1 MTENHWQSSLNT
13 RGNLPK
19 KAGIMFQKTSFKTA
33 LFALT
38 AFVFGFTVIQAQSQ
52 PAISGQE
59 VPTIA
64 AFDTYWLEFIER
76 WKIPGASIA
85 VMKEGRLVYARGFGY
100 ADLETK
106 QIVQPDSKF
115 RMASLSKTVT
125 SALVLRLVQ
134 DGKLSLETRVMDV
147 LKDVVPF
154 GGKLG
159 DPRWAQITVKMLL
172 AHTAGF
178 DMQKTP
184 DPMFRVV
191 DVAKK
196 LNVAS
201 PASANDVLR
210 YMLSL
215 PLDFEPG
222 SKYAY
227 SNFGY
232 SLLGRIIE
240 KVTGQPYG
248 AHAKGMLTQYGI
260 KGMDLGRTL
269 LKDRLPGEVRYYDLL
284 ANRMYKSIF
293 AGSNETLPYLNGGSW
308 SHETLD
314 SAGGW
319 VTSSADLLRFSR
331 AVFGP
336 TENRL
341 LNDASVQVMSSKADL
356 SADDASFYAALG
368 LRSFPKYAPNA
379 LWHDGRLPGTRAL
392 LIHTKENIDA
402 VALFNTR
409 VPVEEDGKMF
419 NQAFESLYAM
429 TKNTIEWPSHDL
441 FKD

>member
-1 MTENHWQSSLNT
+1 MGTFPERHDHVSKNRVQQNLAVRPDRLLFRFHSL
-13 RGNLPK
+13 GPK
-19 KAGIMFQKTSFKTA
+19 PTAHDTSW
-33 LFALT
+33 
-38 AFVFGFTVIQAQSQ
+38 S
-52 PAISGQE
+52 
-59 VPTIA
+59 
-64 AFDTYWLEFIER
+64 EFIER

-85 VMKEGRLVYARGFGY
+85 VMKDGRLVYARGFGY
-100 ADLETK
+100 SDLEAK

-115 RMASLSKTVT
+115 RIASVSKTIT

-134 DGKLSLETRVMDV
+134 DGKLSLETRVIDV

-159 DPRWAQITVKMLL
+159 DPRWSQITLKMLL

-178 DMQKTP
+178 DTQKTP

-196 LNVAS
+196 LNIAS

-210 YMLSL
+210 YMMSL

-222 SKYAY
+222 TKYVY

-240 KVTGQPYG
+240 QVTGQSYG
-248 AHAKGMLTQYGI
+248 AHAKNVLTQYGI
-260 KGMDLGRTL
+260 KNMDLGRTL
-269 LKDRLPGEVRYYDLL
+269 LKDRLPGEVRYYDQSE
-284 ANRMYKSIF
+284 NRMFKSIF
-293 AGSNETLPYLNGGSW
+293 AGSNEPAPFLNGGSW
-308 SHETLD
+308 SHEALD
-314 SAGGW
+314 SHGGW
-319 VTSSADLLRFSR
+319 VASSTDLLRFSR

-336 TENRL
+336 GENRL
-341 LNDASVQVMSSKADL
+341 LNDASVQVMSNKADL
-356 SADDASFYAALG
+356 SAENVTFYSALG
-368 LRSFPKYAPNA
+368 LRSYPKYAPNA

-392 LIHTKENIDA
+392 LIHSKDNIDA

-409 VPVEEDGKMF
+409 VALEEDGKMF
-419 NQAFESLYAM
+419 MQAFENLYAM

>member
-1 MTENHWQSSLNT
+1 ML
-13 RGNLPK
+13 K
-19 KAGIMFQKTSFKTA
+19 KPLFKKPA
-33 LFALT
+33 LFALI
-38 AFVFGFTVIQAQSQ
+38 AFAFGFTVMAQNQ
-52 PAISGQE
+52 PISGQP
-59 VPTIA
+59 VPGVA
-64 AFDTYWLEFIER
+64 AHDTYWSEFIAR

-85 VMKEGRLVYARGFGY
+85 VMKDGRLVYARGFGY
-100 ADLETK
+100 SDLEKK
-106 QIVQPDSKF
+106 QIVQPDSTF
-115 RMASLSKTVT
+115 RIASVSKTIT

-147 LKDVVPF
+147 LKDIVPF

-159 DPRWAQITVKMLL
+159 DPRWSQITIKMLL

-178 DMQKTP
+178 DMQKKP

-210 YMLSL
+210 YMMSL

-222 SKYAY
+222 TKYVY

-232 SLLGRIIE
+232 SVLGRIIE
-240 KVTGQPYG
+240 KITGQPYG
-248 AHAKGMLTQYGI
+248 AHAKSVLAQYGI

-269 LKDRLPGEVRYYDLL
+269 LKDRLPGEVRYYDQSE
-284 ANRMYKSIF
+284 NRMFKSIF
-293 AGSNETLPYLNGGSW
+293 TGSNEPAPFLNGGSW

-314 SAGGW
+314 SHGGW
-319 VTSSADLLRFSR
+319 VASSADLLRFSR
-331 AVFGP
+331 TVFGP
-336 TENRL
+336 GENRL
-341 LNDASVQVMSSKADL
+341 LNDASVQVMSAKSDL
-356 SADDASFYAALG
+356 SAEDATFYAALG
-368 LRSFPKYAPNA
+368 LRSYPKYAPNA

-392 LIHTKENIDA
+392 LIHTKDNIDA

-419 NQAFESLYAM
+419 TQAFENLLGL

>member
-1 MTENHWQSSLNT
+1 MFQ
-13 RGNLPK
+13 R
-19 KAGIMFQKTSFKTA
+19 IMFKKTA
-33 LFALT
+33 LFTLI
-38 AFVFGFTVIQAQSQ
+38 AFVLGFTVLAQNQ
-52 PAISGQE
+52 PISGQE
-59 VPTIA
+59 IPGVISS
-64 AFDTYWLEFIER
+64 DTSWSEFIAR

-85 VMKEGRLVYARGFGY
+85 VMKDGRLVYARGFGY
-100 ADLETK
+100 SDLETK

-115 RMASLSKTVT
+115 RIASLSKTVT
-125 SALVLRLVQ
+125 SALTLRLVQ
-134 DGKLSLETRVMDV
+134 EGKLGLETRVLDV

-159 DPRWAQITVKMLL
+159 DPRWSQITVKMLL

-178 DMQKTP
+178 DTQKTP

-222 SKYAY
+222 TKYVY

-232 SLLGRIIE
+232 SVLGRIIE
-240 KVTGQPYG
+240 KISGQSYG
-248 AHAKGMLTQYGI
+248 THAKSVLTQYGI
-260 KGMDLGRTL
+260 NNMDLGRTL
-269 LKDRLPGEVRYYDLL
+269 LKDRLPTEVRYYDQSE
-284 ANRMYKSIF
+284 NRMFKSIF
-293 AGSNETLPYLNGGSW
+293 GGSNEMAPFLNGGSW

-319 VTSSADLLRFSR
+319 VASSADLLRFSR

-336 TENRL
+336 SEKRL
-341 LNDASVQVMSSKADL
+341 LSDASVQVMSSKADF
-356 SADDASFYAALG
+356 SADDATFYAALG
-368 LRSFPKYAPNA
+368 LRSYPKYAPNA

-392 LIHTKENIDA
+392 LIHTKDNIDA
-402 VALFNTR
+402 VAFFNTR
-409 VPVEEDGKMF
+409 VAVEEDSKMF
-419 NQAFESLYAM
+419 IQAFEQLYAM
-429 TKNTIEWPSHDL
+429 TKNTIEWPKHDL